1 VVEEAAP
8 DHGARL
14 DRPLAPARPSAIV
27 DAVLKVKR

>member
-14 DRPLAPARPSAIV
+14 DRPHPSAIV